1 MNKRTK
7 GILLLILSA
16 FFFACMNMFV
26 KLSGE
31 ELPVFQKVFFRNA
44 MAAIIAFIVLLKNKA
59 PLKPSVKGSLPF
71 LILRTLF
78 GLMGVVCNY
87 YALETLVL
95 SDASILNKM
104 SPFFAVLFSFIFIKE
119 RPRLYQWLI
128 LGGALF
134 GALFVIKPSFANA
147 AFVTP
152 KLLGNIMAT
161 GFPSLLRQALNSI
174 TTVMLNTCCAVYG
187 DAAVAAM
194 SIVSRIIF
202 FSFSIALGIGQGFQ
216 PVSAFS
222 YGAKQYSRLRKG
234 FLFAVFACEGVIVI
248 TTAIL
253 ILFSND
259 LIALFRD
266 DPTVIEIGTRAL
278 ILQALATLVL
288 PPCMVVEMLFQST
301 GRRLGASLL
310 SLLRNGLFFIPTLW
324 ILSNV
329 RGLAGIQEAQPLSLL
344 LSVPVFVIFAAV
356 FFRKLP
362 EEDGTP
368 V

>member
-1 MNKRTK
+1 MNHIVNKRTK

-44 MAAIIAFIVLLKNKA
+44 MAAVIAFIVLLKNKA

-147 AFVTP
+147 AFIPALVGFMGGVFAGAAYGCVRKLGVMGENNPYIVFFFSTVSTLVVTP
-152 KLLGNIMAT
+152 IMIAGYVPMTALQWVYLLSAGVSA
-161 GFPSLLRQALNSI
+161 ALAQFSI
-174 TTVMLNTCCAVYG
+174 TAAYTCAPAKEISVY
-187 DAAVAAM
+187 DF
-194 SIVSRIIF
+194 SQIIF
-202 FSFSIALGIGQGFQ
+202 
-216 PVSAFS
+216 
-222 YGAKQYSRLRKG
+222 
-234 FLFAVFACEGVIVI
+234 
-248 TTAIL
+248 
-253 ILFSND
+253 
-259 LIALFRD
+259 
-266 DPTVIEIGTRAL
+266 
-278 ILQALATLVL
+278 
-288 PPCMVVEMLFQST
+288 
-301 GRRLGASLL
+301 ASLM
-310 SLLRNGLFFIPTLW
+310 SLIVFSQTPDLYSVIGYAIIIGMAVLNFIM
-324 ILSNV
+324 SN
-329 RGLAGIQEAQPLSLL
+329 
-344 LSVPVFVIFAAV
+344 
-356 FFRKLP
+356 RKAHKNS
-362 EEDGTP
+362 
-368 V
+368 

>member
-1 MNKRTK
+1 MNHIVNKRTK

-44 MAAIIAFIVLLKNKA
+44 MAAVIAFIVLLKNKA

-147 AFVTP
+147 AFIPALVGFMGGVFAGAAYGCVRKLGVMGENNPYIVFFFSTVSTLIVTP
-152 KLLGNIMAT
+152 IMIAGYVPMTLLQWVY
-161 GFPSLLRQALNSI
+161 LLSAGVSAALAQFSI
-174 TTVMLNTCCAVYG
+174 TAAYTCAPAKEISVY
-187 DAAVAAM
+187 DF
-194 SIVSRIIF
+194 SQIIF
-202 FSFSIALGIGQGFQ
+202 
-216 PVSAFS
+216 
-222 YGAKQYSRLRKG
+222 
-234 FLFAVFACEGVIVI
+234 
-248 TTAIL
+248 
-253 ILFSND
+253 
-259 LIALFRD
+259 
-266 DPTVIEIGTRAL
+266 
-278 ILQALATLVL
+278 
-288 PPCMVVEMLFQST
+288 
-301 GRRLGASLL
+301 ASLM
-310 SLLRNGLFFIPTLW
+310 SLIVFSQTPDLYSVIGYAIIIGMAVLNFIM
-324 ILSNV
+324 SN
-329 RGLAGIQEAQPLSLL
+329 
-344 LSVPVFVIFAAV
+344 
-356 FFRKLP
+356 RKAHKNS
-362 EEDGTP
+362 
-368 V
+368 

>member
-1 MNKRTK
+1 MNHIVNKRTK

-44 MAAIIAFIVLLKNKA
+44 MAAVIAFIVLLKNKA
-59 PLKPSVKGSLPF
+59 PMKPSVKGSLPF

-147 AFVTP
+147 AFIPALVGFMGGVFAGAAYGCVRKLGVMGENNPYIVFFFSTVSTLVVTP
-152 KLLGNIMAT
+152 IMIAGYVPMTALQWVYLLSAGVSA
-161 GFPSLLRQALNSI
+161 ALAQFSI
-174 TTVMLNTCCAVYG
+174 TAAYTCAPAKEISVY
-187 DAAVAAM
+187 DF
-194 SIVSRIIF
+194 SQIIF
-202 FSFSIALGIGQGFQ
+202 
-216 PVSAFS
+216 
-222 YGAKQYSRLRKG
+222 
-234 FLFAVFACEGVIVI
+234 
-248 TTAIL
+248 
-253 ILFSND
+253 
-259 LIALFRD
+259 
-266 DPTVIEIGTRAL
+266 
-278 ILQALATLVL
+278 
-288 PPCMVVEMLFQST
+288 
-301 GRRLGASLL
+301 ASLM
-310 SLLRNGLFFIPTLW
+310 SLIVFSQTPDLYSVIGYAIIIGMAVLNFIM
-324 ILSNV
+324 SN
-329 RGLAGIQEAQPLSLL
+329 
-344 LSVPVFVIFAAV
+344 
-356 FFRKLP
+356 RKAHKNS
-362 EEDGTP
+362 
-368 V
+368 

>member
-1 MNKRTK
+1 MNHIVNKRTK

-44 MAAIIAFIVLLKNKA
+44 MAAVIAFIVLLKNKA

-147 AFVTP
+147 AFIPALVGFMGGVFAGAAYGCVRKLGVMGENNPYIVFFFSTVSTLIVTP
-152 KLLGNIMAT
+152 IMIAGYVPMTLLQWVY
-161 GFPSLLRQALNSI
+161 LLSAGVSAALAQFSI
-174 TTVMLNTCCAVYG
+174 TAAYTCAPAKEISVY
-187 DAAVAAM
+187 DF
-194 SIVSRIIF
+194 SQIIF
-202 FSFSIALGIGQGFQ
+202 
-216 PVSAFS
+216 
-222 YGAKQYSRLRKG
+222 
-234 FLFAVFACEGVIVI
+234 
-248 TTAIL
+248 
-253 ILFSND
+253 
-259 LIALFRD
+259 
-266 DPTVIEIGTRAL
+266 
-278 ILQALATLVL
+278 
-288 PPCMVVEMLFQST
+288 
-301 GRRLGASLL
+301 ASLM
-310 SLLRNGLFFIPTLW
+310 SLIVFSQTPDLYSVIGYVIIIGMAVLNFIM
-324 ILSNV
+324 SN
-329 RGLAGIQEAQPLSLL
+329 
-344 LSVPVFVIFAAV
+344 
-356 FFRKLP
+356 RKAHKNS
-362 EEDGTP
+362 
-368 V
+368 

>member
-44 MAAIIAFIVLLKNKA
+44 MAAVIAFIVLLKNKA

-147 AFVTP
+147 AFIPALVGFMGGVFAGAAYGCVRKLGVMGENNPYIVFFFSTVSTLIVTP
-152 KLLGNIMAT
+152 VMIAGYVPMTLLQWVY
-161 GFPSLLRQALNSI
+161 LLSAGVSAALAQFSI
-174 TTVMLNTCCAVYG
+174 TAAYTCAPAKEISVY
-187 DAAVAAM
+187 DF
-194 SIVSRIIF
+194 SQIIF
-202 FSFSIALGIGQGFQ
+202 
-216 PVSAFS
+216 
-222 YGAKQYSRLRKG
+222 
-234 FLFAVFACEGVIVI
+234 
-248 TTAIL
+248 
-253 ILFSND
+253 
-259 LIALFRD
+259 
-266 DPTVIEIGTRAL
+266 
-278 ILQALATLVL
+278 
-288 PPCMVVEMLFQST
+288 
-301 GRRLGASLL
+301 ASLM
-310 SLLRNGLFFIPTLW
+310 SLIVFSQTPDLYSVIGYAIIIGMAVLNFIM
-324 ILSNV
+324 SN
-329 RGLAGIQEAQPLSLL
+329 R
-344 LSVPVFVIFAAV
+344 AAH
-356 FFRKLP
+356 KNS
-362 EEDGTP
+362 
-368 V
+368 

>member
-1 MNKRTK
+1 MNHIVNKRTK

-134 GALFVIKPSFANA
+134 GTLFVIKPSFANA
-147 AFVTP
+147 AFIPALVGFLGGVFAGAAYGCVRKLGVMGENNPYIVFFFSTVSTLVVTP
-152 KLLGNIMAT
+152 IMIAGYVPMTALQWVYLLSAGVSA
-161 GFPSLLRQALNSI
+161 ALAQFSI
-174 TTVMLNTCCAVYG
+174 TAAYTCAPAKEISVY
-187 DAAVAAM
+187 DF
-194 SIVSRIIF
+194 SQIIF
-202 FSFSIALGIGQGFQ
+202 
-216 PVSAFS
+216 
-222 YGAKQYSRLRKG
+222 
-234 FLFAVFACEGVIVI
+234 
-248 TTAIL
+248 
-253 ILFSND
+253 
-259 LIALFRD
+259 
-266 DPTVIEIGTRAL
+266 
-278 ILQALATLVL
+278 
-288 PPCMVVEMLFQST
+288 
-301 GRRLGASLL
+301 ASLM
-310 SLLRNGLFFIPTLW
+310 SLIVFSQAPDLYSIIGYAIIIGMAVLNF
-324 ILSNV
+324 ILSN
-329 RGLAGIQEAQPLSLL
+329 
-344 LSVPVFVIFAAV
+344 
-356 FFRKLP
+356 RK
-362 EEDGTP
+362 
-368 V
+368 VHKNS

>member
-1 MNKRTK
+1 MNHIVNKRTK

-44 MAAIIAFIVLLKNKA
+44 MAAVIAFIVLLKNKA

-147 AFVTP
+147 AFIPALVGFMGGVFAGAAYGCVRKLGVMGENNPYIVFFFSTVSTLVVTP
-152 KLLGNIMAT
+152 IMIAGYVPMTLLQWVY
-161 GFPSLLRQALNSI
+161 LLSAGVSAALAQFSI
-174 TTVMLNTCCAVYG
+174 TAAYTCAPAKEISVY
-187 DAAVAAM
+187 DF
-194 SIVSRIIF
+194 SQIIF
-202 FSFSIALGIGQGFQ
+202 
-216 PVSAFS
+216 
-222 YGAKQYSRLRKG
+222 
-234 FLFAVFACEGVIVI
+234 
-248 TTAIL
+248 
-253 ILFSND
+253 
-259 LIALFRD
+259 
-266 DPTVIEIGTRAL
+266 
-278 ILQALATLVL
+278 
-288 PPCMVVEMLFQST
+288 
-301 GRRLGASLL
+301 ASLM
-310 SLLRNGLFFIPTLW
+310 SLIVFSQTPDLYSVIGYAIIIGMAVLNFIM
-324 ILSNV
+324 SN
-329 RGLAGIQEAQPLSLL
+329 
-344 LSVPVFVIFAAV
+344 
-356 FFRKLP
+356 RKARKNS
-362 EEDGTP
+362 
-368 V
+368 

>member
-1 MNKRTK
+1 MNHIVNKRTK

-44 MAAIIAFIVLLKNKA
+44 MAAVIAFIVLLKNKA

-147 AFVTP
+147 AFIPALVGFMGGVFAGAAYGCVRKLGVMGENNPYIVFFFSTVSTLIVTP
-152 KLLGNIMAT
+152 VMIAGYVPMTLLQWVY
-161 GFPSLLRQALNSI
+161 LLSAGVSAALAQFSI
-174 TTVMLNTCCAVYG
+174 TAAYTCAPAKEISVY
-187 DAAVAAM
+187 DF
-194 SIVSRIIF
+194 SQIIF
-202 FSFSIALGIGQGFQ
+202 
-216 PVSAFS
+216 
-222 YGAKQYSRLRKG
+222 
-234 FLFAVFACEGVIVI
+234 
-248 TTAIL
+248 
-253 ILFSND
+253 
-259 LIALFRD
+259 
-266 DPTVIEIGTRAL
+266 
-278 ILQALATLVL
+278 
-288 PPCMVVEMLFQST
+288 
-301 GRRLGASLL
+301 ASLM
-310 SLLRNGLFFIPTLW
+310 SLIVFSQTPDLY
-324 ILSNV
+324 
-329 RGLAGIQEAQPLSLL
+329 
-344 LSVPVFVIFAAV
+344 SVIGYVIIIGMAVLNFVISKRAAH
-356 FFRKLP
+356 KNS
-362 EEDGTP
+362 
-368 V
+368 